1 MLLGRHSLV
10 IGVCSLLLL
19 SGCGYSSSGSSSGS
33 TDAPGSG
40 TGTSGGTSSGGPPS
54 DPLGGGGGITGTNDF
69 RRGNILDIFRG
80 GFEQEG
86 FQAKLLDVPG
96 MEHDICD
103 GETLS
108 RALDFLEGGN

>member
-54 DPLGGGGGITGTNDF
+54 DPLGGGGGITGTND
-69 RRGNILDIFRG
+69 LVVATPSVG
-80 GFEQEG
+80 GTVSVAAGATRNVSITFTSNDGSAISG
-86 FQAKLLDVPG
+86 FGVSTG
-96 MEHDICD
+96 T
-103 GETLS
+103 G
-108 RALDFLEGGN
+108 ALP